1 MKKYYLSHIDFSEI
15 VNVTTDEAQLSHA
28 RERMQELG
36 MLTEKGKP
44 SASTIADMARANSHA
59 FFIKLQKRL
68 RRRNGGAAAVKE
80 TLYMLCGRK
89 EYYGFFMYIAFL
101 YGFVEWQVPERV
113 VLLPAA
119 PEVLKCYCIEFVAAF
134 DAFLNVNNHEDSRET
149 IDNGR
154 QTGM

>member
-15 VNVTTDEAQLSHA
+15 INVTTDESQLSHA

-44 SASTIADMARANSHA
+44 STSTIADMVRTNSRA

-68 RRRNGGAAAVKE
+68 RRRNGGAAAVND
-80 TLYMLCGRK
+80 TLHMLCDRK
-89 EYYGFFMYIAFL
+89 DYYGFFMYIAFL

-113 VLLPAA
+113 TLLPAA
-119 PEVLKCYCIEFVAAF
+119 PDVLKCYCAEFVAAF
-134 DAFLNVNNHEDSRET
+134 DVFLNANNHEDGEET
-149 IDNGR
+149 SENGL
-154 QTGM
+154 QVDM